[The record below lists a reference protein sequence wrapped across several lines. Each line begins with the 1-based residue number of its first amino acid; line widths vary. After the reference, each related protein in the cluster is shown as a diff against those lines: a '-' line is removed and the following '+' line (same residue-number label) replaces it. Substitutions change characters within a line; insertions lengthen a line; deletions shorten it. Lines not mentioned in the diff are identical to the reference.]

1 MTIPQAEWL
10 LLALLL
16 ALYLYD
22 SAHLLAANESAF
34 SVDRHGCWQV
44 HFGAEHFPLKGREP
58 LLAQPLAPW
67 RPLFLLRW
75 SMQGSDGQTA
85 AWNEEALRAFFRR
98 LTPWVM
104 LQMVGLFGML
114 PLGLLTRLGYDF
126 AALGL
131 LLFYAAAGVAL
142 TLSWRQRQDL
152 QLSSRQFAGLA
163 FECLSCPP
171 FALNLVRHLSWR
183 LPVGESLL
191 QAAQRLLPLPAQA
204 AVRAAILRRL
214 ESALAW
220 EEENTAASQAMQS
233 YRQTLLDEAQATDQP
248 MPSGSPET
256 DPARSGQEDSR

>member
-1 MTIPQAEWL
+1 MTIPHAEWL

-58 LLAQPLAPW
+58 LLAQPWAPW

-85 AWNEEALRAFFRR
+85 AWNEEALQAFFRR
-98 LTPWVM
+98 LTLWIL

-114 PLGLLTRLGYDF
+114 PLGLTTRLGYDF

-131 LLFYAAAGVAL
+131 LVFYAAAGVAL
-142 TLSWRQRQDL
+142 TLSWRQRQAL
-152 QLSSRQFAGLA
+152 QLSARQFAGLA

-183 LPVGESLL
+183 LPVGESLP
-191 QAAQRLLPLPAQA
+191 QAAQRLLPPPAQA
-204 AVRAAILRRL
+204 AVRTAMLSRL
-214 ESALAW
+214 ASALAW
-220 EEENTAASQAMQS
+220 EEENTAANQAMQT
-233 YRQTLLDEAQATDQP
+233 YRQTLLNEAQAAGQS
-248 MPSGSPET
+248 MPSGCEKT
-256 DPARSGQEDSR
+256 EPASSGQEDSR